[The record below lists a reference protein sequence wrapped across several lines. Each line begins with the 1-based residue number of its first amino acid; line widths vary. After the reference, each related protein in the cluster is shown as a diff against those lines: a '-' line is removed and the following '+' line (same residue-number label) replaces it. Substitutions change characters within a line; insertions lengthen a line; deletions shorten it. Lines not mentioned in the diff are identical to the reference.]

1 MNIVKNEILSPYE
14 LTLKEVKE
22 GNIDP
27 FDVDLGYLIELFQQK
42 ASELKGSDYFIEAGL
57 FLQAASELLKL
68 KVQTIFPQLK
78 KEKKKIT
85 IKEVKEILEQGQEE
99 IDTLD
104 WLYSYTPQVGRPKGK
119 IKTEKPKR
127 ISLKEFFQKELP
139 LHRNKNVDWDEEAKR
154 VYEEIR
160 KGVFKIRSWIDLIAF
175 LYAYMEYEDFEVKD
189 IKEFI

>member
-1 MNIVKNEILSPYE
+1 MLKEEILSPYE
-14 LTLKEVKE
+14 LVLKEIEE
-22 GNIDP
+22 GKLDP
-27 FDVDLGYLIELFQQK
+27 FDVDLEYLVELFQEK
-42 ASELKGSDYFIEAGL
+42 AEELKGSDYFIEAGL
-57 FLQAASELLKL
+57 FLQAASKLLKL
-68 KVQTIFPQLK
+68 KVQTIFPQPK

-85 IKEVKEILEQGQEE
+85 IKEVKEVLEEVQEEE

-119 IKTEKPKR
+119 VEAEKPKK

-139 LHRNKNVDWDEEAKR
+139 LHRSRNVDWKREAKR
-154 VYEEIR
+154 VYEDIK

-189 IKEFI
+189 IKEFL